1 MGSKTTKRDSI
12 VMFRGQLVALM
23 ELTSMKDVKSL
34 VSAVIEYGMNG
45 NQDVEVP
52 DHLRFGWS
60 LMKSQIDSVNSH
72 YEEVRQKRQD
82 AANARY
88 AANGNKNM
96 QKHANA
102 CKSMQMDANVTNAC
116 NNENVYENE
125 NVYVP
130 TINVGDINS
139 AREFRYPDTAAKVI
153 NLASQAGCIM
163 ESWEAEMYL
172 ADRES
177 KGWKANGQDKA
188 MSSISQI
195 RADIK
200 KWCLRRDNDIREREQ
215 KQIDRKK
222 EGF

>member
-1 MGSKTTKRDSI
+1 
-12 VMFRGQLVALM
+12 
-23 ELTSMKDVKSL
+23 MKDVKSL

-45 NQDVEVP
+45 NQEVDVP
-52 DHLRFGWS
+52 DHLRFGWA

-82 AANARY
+82 AANSRW
-88 AANGNKNM
+88 N
-96 QKHANA
+96 QQIDDD
-102 CKSMQMDANVTNAC
+102 MQMDANGCKTCKSMQNMQMDANGC

-130 TINVGDINS
+130 TMNVGDINS
-139 AREFRYPDTAAKVI
+139 ARDFRYPDTPEKIVC
-153 NLASQAGCIM
+153 LASQSGCIM

-188 MSSISQI
+188 MNTLSQV

-200 KWCLRRDNDIREREQ
+200 KWCLRRDNELREREQ
-215 KQIDRKK
+215 KQNERRK

>member
-1 MGSKTTKRDSI
+1 
-12 VMFRGQLVALM
+12 MFRGQLVALM

-45 NQDVEVP
+45 NQDVQVP

-88 AANGNKNM
+88 AK
-96 QKHANA
+96 A
-102 CKSMQMDANVTNAC
+102 CKSMQMDANATNAC
-116 NNENVYENE
+116 NNENENDYE

-153 NLASQAGCIM
+153 NLASQAGCVM
-163 ESWEAEMYL
+163 EPWDAEMYL
-172 ADRES
+172 ADRQS

-200 KWCLRRDNDIREREQ
+200 KWCLRRDNDLREREQ